1 MKIVLSTLLILLA
14 SLVGCSNTS
23 LVVSVNVIAIAA
35 SAAVPFAGQY
45 APFVLA
51 AAEGAGACATELT
64 SVDPAAEQYSKILDI
79 LTGVVNKYPN
89 IDNASP
95 ETKLKIVAIESAINL
110 TIQLVRSQIG
120 QAATIVKGA
129 FADGP
134 SIPIS
139 KADAA
144 KLVETIK
151 LSEQVEKAL
160 KK

>member
-1 MKIVLSTLLILLA
+1 MKRIAAITAMLA
-14 SLVGCSNTS
+14 LVGCSNTS
-23 LVVSVNVIAIAA
+23 LVVSINVIAIAA

-64 SVDPAAEQYSKILDI
+64 TIHPAAEQYSKILDI

-95 ETKLKIVAIESAINL
+95 ETKLKILAIEAAINAA
-110 TIQLVRSQIG
+110 IRMIRVQVG
-120 QAATIVKGA
+120 QAATMVKGA

-134 SIPIS
+134 SIPINKS
-139 KADAA
+139 DAA

-151 LSEQVEKAL
+151 ISEQTEKAL
-160 KK
+160 RK